1 MPETIE
7 RECVGITEQ
16 TLDALC
22 PRIGQRI
29 EHPVIRKNTVTLPA
43 LKSVLMAQAAQDERS
58 DHLHLWWPSVPMGM
72 QWDRQG
78 ERRMPKYPVPMTS
91 GGALYWHVIPSRV
104 GDIAGDSLSE
114 G

>member
-43 LKSVLMAQAAQDERS
+43 PQVCTQGASRS
-58 DHLHLWWPSVPMGM
+58 G
-72 QWDRQG
+72 
-78 ERRMPKYPVPMTS
+78 
-91 GGALYWHVIPSRV
+91 
-104 GDIAGDSLSE
+104 
-114 G
+114 